1 MKISFENI
9 EQKFEVIS
17 NSKEYEILCNKV
29 NNAKKIY
36 LLGNGGLHFVAS
48 HMSTDLSRLI
58 PDKSVYSFDSVGF
71 ITSNANDHGFE
82 QLFVR
87 WLETMA
93 AIENPA
99 DCLVIGMSCSGNS
112 VNVINALKWAKN
124 NKIDTYMLSGQPS
137 EILKNDIDELSYN
150 CEFFH
155 TVEVMT
161 MMLFYD
167 IIHQTDNKCPSI
179 RGEKVRLKNSSLR
192 GGVE

>member
-1 MKISFENI
+1 MVLRVVMGKIQTLATGCSKNSRGFTLI
-9 EQKFEVIS
+9 ELLVSIIIIGLVSSIIFI
-17 NSKEYEILCNKV
+17 NS
-29 NNAKKIY
+29 
-36 LLGNGGLHFVAS
+36 
-48 HMSTDLSRLI
+48 
-58 PDKSVYSFDSVGF
+58 SVLDS
-71 ITSNANDHGFE
+71 
-82 QLFVR
+82 
-87 WLETMA
+87 LEKNT
-93 AIENPA
+93 
-99 DCLVIGMSCSGNS
+99 G
-112 VNVINALKWAKN
+112 ALKNLFNYLSEESMLSGSMIGFYAKN